1 MTKSTTK
8 ATQAAPVIQAPETL
22 ETFGVQRYWTVS
34 NATVVLQDE
43 ALSKVRAALAAIRA
57 CNDLLNCREMARQ
70 AGEPTTAP
78 EVAHGLLAAIDCAAE
93 LLAMHIQ
100 DEPEGAYRLLGR
112 HAKAVNDAAASA
124 SRAAYYEAR
133 GLA

>member
-1 MTKSTTK
+1 MTKATNT

-34 NATVVLQDE
+34 NTTVVLQDE

-57 CNDLLNCREMARQ
+57 CNDVLNCREMARH
-70 AGEPTTAP
+70 AGETVTAP
-78 EVAHGLLAAIDCAAE
+78 EVAHGLMAAIDCAAE
-93 LLAMHIQ
+93 LLAIHID
-100 DEPEGAYRLLGR
+100 DEPEGAYRLRGR
-112 HAKAVNDAAASA
+112 HAEAVNDAAVCASM
-124 SRAAYYEAR
+124 AAYNETR

>member
-1 MTKSTTK
+1 MTKATTK
-8 ATQAAPVIQAPETL
+8 ATEAAPVIQAPETL

-34 NATVVLQDE
+34 NTTVVLQDE

-57 CNDLLNCREMARQ
+57 CNDLLNCRETARH
-70 AGEPTTAP
+70 AGETVTAP
-78 EVAHGLLAAIDCAAE
+78 EVAHGLMAAIDCAAE

-100 DEPEGAYRLLGR
+100 DEQEGTYRLRGR
-112 HAKAVNDAAASA
+112 HANAVNDAAVVASM
-124 SRAAYYEAR
+124 AAYNETR